1 MLTHKEVE
9 NFREPGK
16 KYAVEDSLYLR
27 VSTSGTKTWIHRIKT
42 KELLLGNYP
51 ETSLRDAR
59 IINLLVKQQVR
70 QGAEISFIRDCL
82 KQANDSEELQK
93 LFLGISDVKVAKG
106 SVTFEEA
113 HQKWHQHM
121 VDAKQ
126 WRDGKHV
133 KQNLNEVK
141 NIFYPYFQHKPVD
154 TITQD
159 NVVEA
164 LTKKVDGEQFWVARH
179 ETASRNLARV
189 KGIFDYCRYV
199 LNIDLNNPADVNHDY
214 ILVKPR
220 NLKTKHHNF
229 IEPERCPE
237 YFADFISSREMNRDV
252 NIACL
257 VVMMTAVR
265 AGDVAAMQWD
275 DVDLEN
281 KVWKFTVGKTDRL
294 YRTPLT
300 SEVVERITPLKSN
313 HKYVFDNDR
322 SMLRHISPNVI
333 TMQFKKIPGYEVT
346 AHGWRASLKTWATE
360 NGYRQE
366 VTEMQLSH
374 EKDKLEAAYNRT
386 DYFTER
392 AEMLNN
398 WQRYLMG
405 E

>member
-1 MLTHKEVE
+1 MLTDLKVKS
-9 NFREPGK
+9 FK
-16 KYAVEDSLYLR
+16 KTGYYSDRDSLYLR
-27 VSTSGTKTWIHRIKT
+27 VSTSGAKSWWHRIKT
-42 KELLLGNYP
+42 TYLMLGSYP
-51 ETSLRDAR
+51 DLSLSDAR
-59 IINLLVKQQVR
+59 DLNLLVKI
-70 QGAEISFIRDCL
+70 EIKKGNSVNFLKDCL
-82 KQANDSEELQK
+82 HKTKDPEELQK
-93 LFLGISDVKVAKG
+93 LFLGISDMKVAKG
-106 SVTFEEA
+106 AVTFEEA

-141 NIFYPYFQHKPVD
+141 NIFYPYIQNKHLDK
-154 TITQD
+154 ITQGD
-159 NVVEA
+159 IVKA

-179 ETASRNLARV
+179 ETASRNLGRV
-189 KGIFDYCRYV
+189 RQIFDWYISSN
-199 LNIDLNNPADVNHDY
+199 NIDLVNPANINRKY
-214 ILVKPR
+214 TLPKPR
-220 NLKTKHHNF
+220 NLKVKHHNF
-229 IEPERCPE
+229 IEPQRCPE
-237 YFADFISSREMNRDV
+237 YFADFISSREMDRDV

-300 SEVVERITPLKSN
+300 SEVVERIAPLRSN

-322 SMLRHISPNVI
+322 SRLRHISPNVI
-333 TMQFKKIPGYEVT
+333 TMQFKKIPNYEVT

-360 NGYRQE
+360 NSYRQE

-386 DYFTER
+386 DYFAER
-392 AEMLNN
+392 AEMINN